1 MRPARRGGRRQ
12 FTKLLRSAS
21 GHRRVRQT
29 EISSCLQRRLF
40 DFNCQRR
47 LQRIDN
53 VRNEG
58 NFLLIC
64 SSRILLSSVL
74 PSKVVQGQ
82 MSRRSRGRP
91 SRAKLK
97 RNTPSFTVEVR
108 RQPRRASNSS
118 TNGRLFE
125 TAPVRSAFDRDTQ
138 RAADAVFEVREPEQ
152 PLSDAASSA
161 PKGRILPSLVVDDS
175 AARSFREDS
184 RSEYESADT
193 PGPRRRSARLEKT
206 AKPPKFRRQSA
217 SPTAE
222 TPSAESPGYGSAF
235 EAAEAIFSSPSR
247 PAATREI
254 DGPAQRKAPKK
265 RAKKPGFSSLA
276 AWLNEPEPEM
286 IEAAPP
292 APPSPVAEVAPTVR
306 KRIIMG
312 RYVFGDEPK
321 PGERWKRPLRKTR

>member
-1 MRPARRGGRRQ
+1 
-12 FTKLLRSAS
+12 
-21 GHRRVRQT
+21 
-29 EISSCLQRRLF
+29 
-40 DFNCQRR
+40 
-47 LQRIDN
+47 
-53 VRNEG
+53 
-58 NFLLIC
+58 
-64 SSRILLSSVL
+64 
-74 PSKVVQGQ
+74 

-108 RQPRRASNSS
+108 RQPRRTSNSS

-152 PLSDAASSA
+152 PLSDSASSA

-175 AARSFREDS
+175 GLREDS
-184 RSEYESADT
+184 RQEYESGET
-193 PGPRRRSARLEKT
+193 PGPPRRRSARLEKT
-206 AKPPKFRRQSA
+206 AKPPRFRRQSA

-222 TPSAESPGYGSAF
+222 APSAESVGYGTAF
-235 EAAEAIFSSPSR
+235 EAAEAIFSSPSK
-247 PAATREI
+247 PAATNEVDR
-254 DGPAQRKAPKK
+254 PPLRKERKK
-265 RAKKPGFSSLA
+265 RAKKPGPSAAFSLA
-276 AWLNEPEPEM
+276 AWLAEPEPEM

-292 APPSPVAEVAPTVR
+292 APPSPVAEVAPKVR

-321 PGERWKRPLRKTR
+321 PGERWRRPLRKTR